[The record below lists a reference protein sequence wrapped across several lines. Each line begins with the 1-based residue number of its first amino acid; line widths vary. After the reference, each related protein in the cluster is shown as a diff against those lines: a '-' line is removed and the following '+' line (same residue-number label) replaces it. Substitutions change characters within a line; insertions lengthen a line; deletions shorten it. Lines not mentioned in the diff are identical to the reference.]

1 MARENS
7 GMRSAWATRTSLR
20 SVTAEAVAF
29 VQDLSTEL
37 EISNR
42 QQAAWH
48 KDLQDH
54 MLSMQAIMDNARI

>member
-7 GMRSAWATRTSLR
+7 GMRSTLLTRTSLR